1 MVSSLVLLLGIGVF
15 QLGLLLHVRNTLVA
29 CAAEGARA
37 GARADATSADAVSR
51 TRSLITQS
59 LSAEYA
65 GQVSAHQA
73 STGEGIQVVEV
84 SVTAPTPVIGL
95 LGPTETMSVTGRAF
109 CRGPGGAAM
118 TTAQRSAATRRS
130 TRRVVPLA
138 ESAVA
143 GTWPADAV
151 VPAAQG
157 AAR

>member
-37 GARADATSADAVSR
+37 GARADATSADAVTR

-73 STGEGIQVVEV
+73 GTGEGIQVVEV

-95 LGPTETMSVTGRAF
+95 LGPTGTMSVTGRAF
-109 CRGPGGAAM
+109 
-118 TTAQRSAATRRS
+118 
-130 TRRVVPLA
+130 A
-138 ESAVA
+138 ESQVA
-143 GTWPADAV
+143 P
-151 VPAAQG
+151 Q
-157 AAR
+157 